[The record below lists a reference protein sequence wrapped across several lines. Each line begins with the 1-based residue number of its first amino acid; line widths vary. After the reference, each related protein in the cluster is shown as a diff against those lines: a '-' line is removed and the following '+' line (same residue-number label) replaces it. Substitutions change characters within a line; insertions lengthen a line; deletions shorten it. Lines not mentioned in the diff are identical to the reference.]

1 MIREGY
7 VWIHVPSMS
16 DVVLGEPCHRT
27 RGGYIPTS
35 RLVGTRMLMES
46 TCRTKEMKK
55 ATMCKGEQVS
65 AHTKDGTKSRT
76 QNEKIM
82 QEIEIEADG
91 VCVYRGR

>member
-1 MIREGY
+1 
-7 VWIHVPSMS
+7 
-16 DVVLGEPCHRT
+16 
-27 RGGYIPTS
+27 
-35 RLVGTRMLMES
+35 
-46 TCRTKEMKK
+46 MKK